1 VPIPK
6 KIVALV
12 LERDKYR
19 CVLAGPECTG
29 VATVADHRANRGM
42 GSSGV
47 LNSPSNLIAACERDN
62 GAKEDAYGVILAELK
77 RRGVRVEKDST
88 NAKTLA
94 RCLSI
99 PVLYPDGVER
109 VLTSDGRAVPVG
121 EVPA

>member
-1 VPIPK
+1 MSTTAQIK
-6 KIVALV
+6 RV
-12 LERDKYR
+12 LTRDKGV
-19 CVLAGPECTG
+19 CVIALPGCLK
-29 VATVADHRANRGM
+29 VATTADHRANRGSG
-42 GSSGV
+42 GSKLLDAFPV
-47 LNSPSNLIAACERDN
+47 LIAACILCN
-62 GAKEDAYGVILAELK
+62 GAKEDAYGLILAELK

-109 VLTSDGRAVPVG
+109 FLSSDGRAVPVG